1 MSDRF
6 WIWAPTVLLAIG
18 AGATAVTKAQRMMPL
33 QAPLEASIPAQLEG
47 LTGQDVTV
55 SERELM
61 IAGVDDHL
69 LRAYAPSDARNAT
82 AFTVYVGYYER
93 QRQGHT
99 IHSPK
104 NCLPG
109 AGWEE
114 LTSATHTVTTA
125 AGPVQVTRYLM
136 QREGERAVVLY
147 WYQGRGRVE
156 ANEYQ
161 VKLDLFRDAAFHRRS
176 DEALVRVFVP
186 ISTTE
191 EAASTVATNVAASV
205 IPSLW
210 KSLPQ

>member
-1 MSDRF
+1 
-6 WIWAPTVLLAIG
+6 V
-18 AGATAVTKAQRMMPL
+18 
-33 QAPLEASIPAQLEG
+33 PAQL
-47 LTGQDVTV
+47 LDHTGTDVTV
-55 SERELM
+55 SDRELM
-61 IAGVDDHL
+61 IAGVDDHI
-69 LRAYAPSDARNAT
+69 LRAYSPADRANFT
-82 AFTVYVGYYER
+82 AFTVYVGYYAR

-109 AGWEE
+109 AGWEQ
-114 LTSATHTVTTA
+114 LVSSPQTIQTS

-136 QREGERAVVLY
+136 QREQDRAVVLY

-161 VKLDLFRDAAFHRRS
+161 VKLDLFRDAALHRRS

-186 ISTTE
+186 VTAGE
-191 EAASTVATNVAASV
+191 DAAAALATSVAANI

-210 KSLPQ
+210 HSLPQ